1 MVNQNAAADAITA
14 AMARNWGWML
24 MRGLLGLIVGGIA
37 IVLPMAALGGLI
49 LVFAVYAAADGI
61 AAIVAAFGAMR
72 HNQSW
77 GWLLVEGV
85 IGLGAAAAALFLPGI
100 AVISFIY
107 IIGFWAIFS
116 GISMLIAAFGLRLDP
131 GRWWLVF
138 GGLLSLAFGAML
150 LFQPGIGALVMTMWF
165 GVYALLF
172 GIVLVIFAFKLRSL
186 AGSASAT

>member
-1 MVNQNAAADAITA
+1 MVNPDADAITA

-24 MRGLLGLIVGGIA
+24 LRGLLGLIIGGIA
-37 IVLPMAALGGLI
+37 IALPMAALGGLI

-61 AAIVAAFGAMR
+61 AAIVAAVGAMR
-72 HNQSW
+72 HHQSW
-77 GWLLVEGV
+77 GWLLVEGI

-116 GISMLIAAFGLRLDP
+116 GISMLIAAFGLRLDH

-138 GGLLSLAFGAML
+138 AGLLSVLFGVVL
-150 LFQPGIGALVMTMWF
+150 LFRPGIGALVMTMWF
-165 GVYALLF
+165 GIYALMF
-172 GIVLVIFAFKLRSL
+172 GVVLVVFAFKLRSL
-186 AGSASAT
+186 RGSTSAA